1 MYINQNLK
9 NIAVELSGGA
19 ESSLLY
25 YLVCK
30 CYPDSNIYPI
40 TLVTEKKPLYADV
53 AKRII
58 KKVEELTNKSPAKH
72 IVVYGSQSDYVDA
85 LDKGV
90 DDTVEKYNID
100 IIYTG
105 MTINVPAEYII
116 EWVES
121 KEIQTEYNIELQCA
135 KKHIEGRDKGRDNP
149 PSHDTI
155 TTLAPKHKILHC
167 SPWNDQHKGTIIG
180 LYFREEIYETL
191 LPLTIS
197 CADDRIFDTVE
208 EYKHCGDNCFP
219 CIERTWAIDMCS
231 KERGY
236 KYEQMV

>member
-1 MYINQNLK
+1 LYINKKLK

-30 CYPDSNIYPI
+30 NYQDSNIYPI

-58 KKVEELTNKSPAKH
+58 DKVEELTNKSPAKH
-72 IVVYGSQSDYVDA
+72 IVVHGSQSNYVDA

-105 MTINVPAEYII
+105 MTINAPAEDVIK
-116 EWVES
+116 WVES
-121 KEIQTEYNIELQCA
+121 KEIQTKYNIELQRA
-135 KKHIEGRDKGRDNP
+135 KKHINGRDKSRDNP

-167 SPWNDQHKGTIIG
+167 SPWNDQNKKAIIG
-180 LYFREEIYETL
+180 MYCREEIHQTL
-191 LPLTIS
+191 FPLTIS
-197 CADDRIFDTVE
+197 CADDKIFDTVE
-208 EYKHCGDNCFP
+208 EYIHCGDQCFP
-219 CIERTWAIDMCS
+219 CIERTWAMDTF
-231 KERGY
+231 KKDY
-236 KYEQMV
+236 TDEQMV

>member
-1 MYINQNLK
+1 MYINKNLK

-30 CYPDSNIYPI
+30 NYPNSNIYPI

-58 KKVEELTNKSPAKH
+58 DKVEELINKSPATH
-72 IVVYGSQSDYVDA
+72 IVVYGSQSNYADA

-90 DDTVEKYNID
+90 DNAVEQYDID

-105 MTINVPAEYII
+105 MTINAPAADVIKWI
-116 EWVES
+116 ESE
-121 KEIQTEYNIELQCA
+121 EIQTKYNIHPQRA
-135 KKHIEGRDKGRDNP
+135 KKHVNGRDKSRDKP

-167 SPWNDQHKGTIIG
+167 SPWNDQDKRVIIG
-180 LYFREEIYETL
+180 IYYREEIHQTL
-191 LPLTIS
+191 FPLTIS
-197 CADDRIFDTVE
+197 CADDKIFNTVE
-208 EYKHCGDNCFP
+208 EYIHCRDQCFP
-219 CIERTWAIDMCS
+219 CIERTWAMDML
-231 KERGY
+231 ERRHTN
-236 KYEQMV
+236 EQLV